1 MKMSIIKNGIIL
13 GIAVFFAACG
23 GKEQPAVEA
32 AAEQPALA
40 SGTVYLTKAQIQQAG
55 IQTGTYDKRHL
66 AAELPVNGEMLLN
79 KENTALVSVVTDG
92 VLTNLKVRI
101 NQSVRKGEILAT
113 LFKPNLV
120 DLQQQFLENRDKL
133 QYAQAEYDRYKNL
146 RDADATAG
154 KNLSKAEAE
163 LRAARTLDQVLGAKL
178 KQYQIDPASLQAD
191 KLHTEILLRAP
202 ISGTVT
208 EVMAGTGTA
217 MSAGSALCEISDFSQ
232 LHPVFYVFEKD
243 LSKVKNGQKVNVR
256 FPSEPGVFHPARVYD
271 VEHTLDPMRKS
282 VRVHARFERQTPE
295 HAVSGAFLDA
305 RLLLGGDAESNALPS
320 AAVIR
325 EQDEHYIFIL
335 EKEDAEGATF
345 RKVAVRTGGTD
356 SSHVAVSP
364 VEDLTKDARIVVKGA
379 YYVSAQGAGLEVE
392 E

>member
-1 MKMSIIKNGIIL
+1 M
-13 GIAVFFAACG
+13 FFAACG

-32 AAEQPALA
+32 AEKPETAA
-40 SGTVYLTKAQIQQAG
+40 GTVYLTKAQMAQAG
-55 IQTGTYDKRHL
+55 IQTGTYEQRHL

-256 FPSEPGVFHPARVYD
+256 FPSEPGVSHPARVYD
-271 VEHTLDPMRKS
+271 VEHTLDLMRKS
-282 VRVHARFERQTPE
+282 VRVHARFERKTPE
-295 HAVSGAFLDA
+295 HAVAGAFLDA
-305 RLLLGGDAESNALPS
+305 RLLLGGDAQTNALPS

-325 EQDEHYIFIL
+325 EQDEHFIFIL
-335 EKEDAEGATF
+335 EKEDAEGSFF
-345 RKVAVRTGGTD
+345 RKVSVRTGGMD
-356 SSHVAVSP
+356 SSHVAVTP
-364 VEDLTKDARIVVKGA
+364 TEELAQDARIVVKGA

>member
-1 MKMSIIKNGIIL
+1 MKMSIIKNGIL
-13 GIAVFFAACG
+13 FSAAVLFAACS
-23 GKEQPAVEA
+23 GKEQPAPETVVEKPKLEA
-32 AAEQPALA
+32 
-40 SGTVYLTKAQIQQAG
+40 GTVYLTKAQIMQAG
-55 IQTGTYDKRHL
+55 IQTGTYDRRQL
-66 AAELPVNGEMLLN
+66 TAELPVNGEMLLN

-133 QYAQAEYDRYKNL
+133 QYAQTEYDRYRNL

-178 KQYQIDPASLQAD
+178 RQHQIDPATLQSD

-208 EVMAGTGTA
+208 QVMAGTGTA
-217 MSAGSALCEISDFSQ
+217 MGAGSALCEISDFSQ
-232 LHPVFYVFEKD
+232 LHPVLYVFEKD
-243 LSKVKNGQKVNVR
+243 LSKVKNGQKVNVH
-256 FPSEPGVFHPARVYD
+256 FPSEPGVSHPARIYD
-271 VEHTLDPMRKS
+271 VERTLDPMRKS
-282 VRVHARFERQTPE
+282 VRVHARFERQPPE
-295 HAVSGAFLDA
+295 HAVAGAFLDA
-305 RLLLGGDAESNALPS
+305 RLLLGGNAESNALPS

-325 EQDEHYIFIL
+325 EQDAYYIFIL
-335 EKEDAEGATF
+335 EKEDAEGAVF
-345 RKVAVRTGGTD
+345 RKVSVHTGGTD
-356 SSHVAVSP
+356 SSHVAVSTT
-364 VEDLTKDARIVVKGA
+364 EELAKDARIVVKGA
-379 YYVSAQGAGLEVE
+379 YYVSAQGAGIEVE